1 MTLAIRID
9 PSAHAAVRGA
19 SRWYED
25 QRPGLGHEF
34 LDEVD
39 LVFTR
44 VGQTPLQFPEV
55 EPNVR
60 RALLRRFPFAVYFLE
75 GEVVE
80 IIAVLHMRRDPETW
94 RSRS

>member
-1 MTLAIRID
+1 MAIRVAPTAQGD
-9 PSAHAAVRGA
+9 LRRA

-25 QRPGLGHEF
+25 QKPGLGGEF

-44 VGQTPLQFPEV
+44 IGQTPLQFPEV
-55 EPNVR
+55 ESNVR
-60 RALLRRFPFAVYFLE
+60 RALLRRFPFAVYFLIE
-75 GEVVE
+75 ADFVEV
-80 IIAVLHMRRDPETW
+80 IAALHMRRDPEMW